1 MSALPTAS
9 AVPAASRPITPAG
22 AALRRAASLLIAHGI
37 LIAGAVFI
45 LLPFVWMLV
54 TSIKPPAEIFA
65 VDFSLWPKQLQRRA
79 RTTASRSRTAPLLRF
94 ALNGLDRL
102 RRHPRRAGAGRRAL
116 RVRARQAALSGPHAA
131 VRAGADGLVHPDP
144 GARAAAVHG
153 ARASWALLNTYFA
166 IMMPFFLSV
175 FAIFLFRQFFKG
187 YPDEIIH
194 AARLDGMGEFEIV
207 WRIVVPSAW
216 PAIAAFAVFSF
227 IAHWNDLYWPL
238 IVVSDRNLATPPL
251 GMMFFADAETGSNY
265 GVLTAAATVLTAPL
279 VIAFLVARRR
289 FIEGITMTGIK

>member
-1 MSALPTAS
+1 MSA
-9 AVPAASRPITPAG
+9 RPITPL
-22 AALRRAASLLIAHGI
+22 AALVRRAASLLIVHAI

-45 LLPFVWMLV
+45 LLPFVWMLI
-54 TSIKPPAEIFA
+54 TSIKSPSEIFSA
-65 VDFSLWPKQLQRRA
+65 TFTLWPRHFNAAQNYGFALEKV
-79 RTTASRSRTAPLLRF
+79 PLLRF
-94 ALNGLDRL
+94 ALNGVIVC
-102 RRHPRRAGAGRRAL
+102 AGILVVQVLVAVPCAYALAKLTFPGRSVLLAL
-116 RVRARQAALSGPHAA
+116 VLLGLCIPIQVPALPLYMGL
-131 VRAGADGLVHPDP
+131 ADLG
-144 GARAAAVHG
+144 
-153 ARASWALLNTYFA
+153 LLNTYFA

-194 AARLDGMGEFEIV
+194 AARLDGMSEFEIV

-216 PAIAAFAVFSF
+216 PAIAAFAVFS
-227 IAHWNDLYWPL
+227 IVAHWNDLYWPL
-238 IVVSDRNLATPPL
+238 IVVSDTNLATPPL

-265 GVLTAAATVLTAPL
+265 GALTAAATVLTAQL